1 MGIKVTH
8 DRGEIM
14 HFIGRHHGS
23 PALKKGSN
31 EPVIVGHGKPAEVVK
46 VAWPAFFHEVE
57 SKKLHFAFDES
68 SGGYKFIPE
77 GSAPPDALTV
87 DYGM

>member
-8 DRGEIM
+8 DRGEII

-31 EPVIVGHGKPAEVVK
+31 EPLIVGHGPAGEAVK

-57 SKKLHFAFDES
+57 SKNLAFAFDEETGGHRFIAKGATPPTELPADPS
-68 SGGYKFIPE
+68 S
-77 GSAPPDALTV
+77 
-87 DYGM
+87 